1 MIREIGMA
9 AGTIWN
15 LLKKDGETNIT
26 QLQKKT
32 GLPQN
37 QLYLALGWLARE
49 DKIQFRRDRRA
60 IFIGLKE

>member
-1 MIREIGMA
+1 MITEIGLA
-9 AGTIWN
+9 AGAIWN
-15 LLKKDGETNIT
+15 VLKKDGETNVT

-37 QLYLALGWLARE
+37 QFYLALGWLARE
-49 DKIQFRRDRRA
+49 NKIQFRRDRRA